1 MLLSAEKK
9 EMKKMWGDLADGLI
23 QQTTIDVTKAV
34 TANINAKY
42 LQAFTAFLQGGTLTG
57 EKLLEEF
64 EKVGIDAEVIAGI
77 KNSLQSA

>member
-1 MLLSAEKK
+1 
-9 EMKKMWGDLADGLI
+9 MWDLADGLV
-23 QQTTIDVTKAV
+23 QQTTIDVTS
-34 TANINAKY
+34 NINAKY

>member
-1 MLLSAEKK
+1 
-9 EMKKMWGDLADGLI
+9 MWDLADGLV
-23 QQTTIDVTKAV
+23 QQTTIDVTS
-34 TANINAKY
+34 NINAKY

-64 EKVGIDAEVIAGI
+64 EKVGIDAEVIASI